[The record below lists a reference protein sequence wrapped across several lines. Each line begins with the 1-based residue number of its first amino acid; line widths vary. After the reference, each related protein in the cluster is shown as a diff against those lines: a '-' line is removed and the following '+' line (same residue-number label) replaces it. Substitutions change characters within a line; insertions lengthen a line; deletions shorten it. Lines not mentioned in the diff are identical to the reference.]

1 MLSLKHGSE
10 ICKIIKDKKVSNTVY
25 VSDLTNGDTDDNEDP
40 IKHLI
45 CDSKEKIQVTPPRKH
60 FAMGVY
66 GSSGLGKSFFISG
79 FISQFKKMFP
89 QKPIYIFSPIRD
101 DPAFVKLNAIYIKI
115 DDSIIKEELQTREF
129 TNGLCVF
136 DDIESVSKQYFK
148 AVSLFRDKCLE
159 VGRHEGINIICV
171 SHVIQAGNLTK
182 KIINESDLSV
192 VFPRSNFSAIEKL
205 VKNNYGFGREDIKYL
220 RELGKTSRWVCI
232 KRSYPSVI
240 MSENEVKI
248 V

>member
-1 MLSLKHGSE
+1 MLSLKQGSE
-10 ICKIIKDKKVSNTVY
+10 IAKIIKDKKIEHTVF
-25 VSDLTNGDTDDNEDP
+25 VADLNEEDDEDDP

-45 CDSKEKIQVTPPRKH
+45 CDSKESIQVMPPSGH

-66 GSSGLGKSFFISG
+66 GSSGVGKSY
-79 FISQFKKMFP
+79 FISQFVKQFKKKFP
-89 QKPIYIFSPIRD
+89 QKPIFIFSPIRD

-115 DDSIIKEELQTREF
+115 DDSILKEELQTSEF
-129 TNGLCVF
+129 ENGLCIF

-148 AVSLFRDKCLE
+148 AIQLFRDQCLE
-159 VGRHEGINIICV
+159 VGRHSGINIISV
-171 SHVIQAGNLTK
+171 SHVIQGGNQTK

-205 VKNNYGFGREDIKYL
+205 VKNSYGFGHQDVKYL
-220 RELGKTSRWVCI
+220 RNLAKTTRWVCI
-232 KRSYPSVI
+232 KRSYPSAI
-240 MSENEVKI
+240 MSEHEIKI

>member
-1 MLSLKHGSE
+1 MLSLKHGTE
-10 ICKIIKDKKVSNTVY
+10 ICRIIKDKKVSNTVY
-25 VSDLTNGDTDDNEDP
+25 VSDLTGNDDEDQ
-40 IKHLI
+40 IKHLV
-45 CDSKEKIQVTPPRKH
+45 CDSKEKIQVSPPKGH

-66 GSSGLGKSFFISG
+66 GSSGVGKSFFISQ
-79 FISQFKKMFP
+79 IVTQFKKMNP
-89 QKPIYIFSPIRD
+89 DKPIYIFSPIRD
-101 DPAFVKLNAIYIKI
+101 DPAFVKLKAIYIKI
-115 DDSIIKEELQTREF
+115 DDSILQEELQTSEF
-129 TNGLCVF
+129 TSGLCIF
-136 DDIESVSKQYFK
+136 DDIESVSRQYFK

-232 KRSYPSVI
+232 KRSYPTAI
-240 MSENEVKI
+240 ISENEVKI